1 MMKLGGWFKEKER
14 KRERKNGRTKG
25 RKDERT
31 KGRKDERK
39 KGTSQKEQSKDQSIP
54 TYKRKLSF
62 CPEYLVNLKR
72 LVLIII

>member
-14 KRERKNGRTKG
+14 KKERKNERTKG

-31 KGRKDERK
+31 KGRKEERHK
-39 KGTSQKEQSKDQSIP
+39 SKDQSIP